1 MDDISKA
8 PKISSWDELKKTR
21 EAIFELEDG
30 RTVKLRGV
38 TEGERRKAV
47 QAATEL
53 RFNKATRKD
62 EKLLN
67 EDELGYHLI
76 LTGWLEPEIPG
87 ATFAQK
93 KDNLDELGYAIL
105 QKVALKINKLSG
117 LSREDIDEV
126 KNFLGPA

>member
-8 PKISSWDELKKTR
+8 PKISSWDDLKKTR
-21 EAIFELEDG
+21 EAIFELDAE
-30 RTVKLRGV
+30 RSVKLRGV

-47 QAATEL
+47 ETATEM
-53 RFNKATRKD
+53 RFNKEKKKD

-67 EDELGYHLI
+67 EEELGYHLI
-76 LTGWLEPEIPG
+76 LTGWVEPEIPG
-87 ATFAQK
+87 ETFAQQ